1 MQMRILLLLVTLPFL
16 AGCVTLPGAQSKD
29 PANARIG
36 ESVYVD
42 GPIVK
47 PLEVIEDSRCPKD
60 VACVWAGRVRVK
72 MLWMRADG
80 PRTFILSTEGPT
92 PIADGTMT
100 LSNVRPERR
109 KNGKVDSD
117 DYRFSLSFAGGL

>member
-1 MQMRILLLLVTLPFL
+1 MQMRILTSLVVLPVL
-16 AGCVTLPGAQSKD
+16 AGCVTLPGAQSRD

-36 ESVYVD
+36 EAVYVD

-47 PLEVIEDSRCPKD
+47 PVEVIEDSRCPKD
-60 VACVWAGRVRVK
+60 VQCVWAGRVRVK

-80 PRTFILSTEGPT
+80 PRTFILSTEGST

-109 KNGKVDSD
+109 KNGKVDRD

>member
-1 MQMRILLLLVTLPFL
+1 MQMRILTALVALPAL
-16 AGCVTLPGAQSKD
+16 SACVSLPGAHSSD

-36 ESVYVD
+36 QSVYVD

-47 PLEVIEDSRCPKD
+47 PVSVIEDSRCPKE
-60 VACVWAGRVRVK
+60 VQCVWAGRVRVK

-80 PRTFILSTEGPT
+80 PREFILSTDGPT
-92 PIADGTMT
+92 PIADGSMT

-117 DYRFSLSFAGGL
+117 DYRFSLSFADGL